1 MVPGR
6 RNGSSAGWRPT
17 GPADAPAPP
26 DADGYQLRGLLH
38 GHRMHC
44 HKPARWCWVFDE
56 LEAEFED
63 GLHREAQQE
72 TMAPVGPRLAPL
84 WLARRFGTEMV
95 ASAGHGSSGIAPS
108 RAIRSSSSWTVPTA
122 PST

>member
-1 MVPGR
+1 MTRDDFGRRPGPGR

-44 HKPARWCWVFDE
+44 HKPARWGWVFDE

-63 GLHREAQQE
+63 GLRREAEQE
-72 TMAPVGPRLAPL
+72 TMAPVGAEVGS
-84 WLARRFGTEMV
+84 AV
-95 ASAGHGSSGIAPS
+95 AGSTF
-108 RAIRSSSSWTVPTA
+108 RY
-122 PST
+122 

>member
-6 RNGSSAGWRPT
+6 RNGSSAGRRPT

-63 GLHREAQQE
+63 GLRREAQQE
-72 TMAPVGPRLAPL
+72 TMAPVGAEV
-84 WLARRFGTEMV
+84 GSTV
-95 ASAGHGSSGIAPS
+95 AGSTF
-108 RAIRSSSSWTVPTA
+108 RY
-122 PST
+122 